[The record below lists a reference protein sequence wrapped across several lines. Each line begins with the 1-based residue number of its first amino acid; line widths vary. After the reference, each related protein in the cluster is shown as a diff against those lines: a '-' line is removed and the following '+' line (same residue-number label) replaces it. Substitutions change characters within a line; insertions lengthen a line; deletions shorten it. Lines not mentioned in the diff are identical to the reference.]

1 MTFKELKNKI
11 KKEQKERASSI
22 RILKAARKPHVYN
35 SNPALYDK
43 IGDLDS
49 IRYNYR
55 HVHIAYCMYF
65 NNTEYGDIEKECRED
80 PYTGKINQYKKEW
93 SYIVEASKDETLHT
107 SA

>member
-11 KKEQKERASSI
+11 KKEQKDRAVKI

-49 IRYNYR
+49 LRYNYR

-65 NNTEYGDIEKECRED
+65 NNTKYDNIEKKCEEN
-80 PYTGKINQYKKEW
+80 PYIEKIDQYKKEW
-93 SYIVEASKDETLHT
+93 SYIVEANRDEIIRI
-107 SA
+107 S

>member
-43 IGDLDS
+43 IGDLYS
-49 IRYNYR
+49 LRYNYR

-65 NNTEYGDIEKECRED
+65 NKTEYDDIEKKCREN
-80 PYTGKINQYKKEW
+80 PYTGKIDGYIKEW
-93 SYIVEASKDETLHT
+93 SYVVEASKDETLHT
-107 SA
+107 G